1 MNVKQLSIS
10 SSFFL
15 VTTSVFAVNPIL
27 HELTIPFPSQISP
40 STGSATAMYTFTNNM
55 PWTMTLPFV
64 VKAHI
69 CKTSTRCSAVSS
81 EFSFDDQ
88 CTGQKLAPKASC
100 TYSVTLT
107 AQTRGEKEVLVS
119 YEGYDHNVVKVRPA
133 LSTTVIKN
141 NIPATHIGVNYAPN
155 HYPDGALNIFNTQ
168 GVFYTAGNPATT
180 NIHAELVQLKAAGF
194 QSVRM
199 YGDLPAAYW
208 IETINQASALNMN
221 VIYEAL
227 IPENGGASAIALA
240 QAELTAVIT
249 AVGSAQFSAT
259 VLLVFAGH
267 ENYDNTNEAY
277 LQTAVTA
284 LQTTLDQ
291 NNAGTVPVSIAFLSE
306 DLTSTNPSIIADM
319 SLLINSFG
327 DDAPIAMD
335 TYPYQWGIPN
345 PDSVNN
351 ASTEQSIAW
360 NYKTIAAE
368 PYAQAPNPTIPPR
381 ILLMAESGW
390 SGAIGTQPSPPP
402 PYTYPIGYACDSVSP
417 PYLACQT
424 GVSYADVYYPLLYAF
439 VNNPVNS
446 SGLLAFEAYDEPSKA
461 SPPSNAENFYG
472 VFDSNCFQKSA
483 VLVPNN
489 IMVAATGCQ
498 GYTDGALLVVN
509 GTTPPAQP
517 AFTIVST
524 NPAMTINVPSTLSNW
539 PFLLVYNGAT
549 ITLTGSVHTCS
560 FNATVVSATPNN
572 YIQFVNTASCAGQG
586 VSFIAGTS
594 STNARCQLPNDF

>member
-1 MNVKQLSIS
+1 MNVKKLSLS

-15 VTTSVFAVNPIL
+15 VTSSVFAVNPIL

-40 STGSATAMYTFTNNM
+40 SSGSVTAMYTFTNNM
-55 PWTMTLPFV
+55 PWTMKRPFV
-64 VKAHI
+64 VTANI
-69 CKTSTRCSAVSS
+69 CKTNTRCTAVSS

-88 CTGQKLAPKASC
+88 CTGKKLAPTASC

-107 AQTRGEKEVLVS
+107 AQKRGKKEVLVS

-133 LSTTVIKN
+133 LSTTVIRN
-141 NIPATHIGVNYAPN
+141 NISATHIGVNYAPN
-155 HYPDGALNIFNTQ
+155 HYPDGALNSFNIQ
-168 GVFYTAGNPATT
+168 SIFYTEGNPATT

-199 YGDLPAAYW
+199 YGALPPANW
-208 IETINQASALNMN
+208 IETINQARALNMN

-227 IPENGGASAIALA
+227 IPENGGSAAIAAA
-240 QAELTAVIT
+240 QTELTAVIT

-267 ENYDNTNEAY
+267 ENYNGANEAY
-277 LQTAVTA
+277 LQAAVSA

-291 NNAGTVPVSIAFLSE
+291 HNAGTVPVSIAFLSE
-306 DLTSTNPSIIADM
+306 DLTSTTPSIIADM
-319 SLLINSFG
+319 GLLIKSFG

-345 PDSVNN
+345 PDSVDN
-351 ASTEQSIAW
+351 ASVQQSIAW

-368 PYAQAPNPTIPPR
+368 PYAQPPNPTIPPR
-381 ILLMAESGW
+381 TLLMAESGW
-390 SGAIGTQPSPPP
+390 AGAIATQPSPPP
-402 PYTYPIGYACDSVSP
+402 PYSYPTGYACAGSNS
-417 PYLACQT
+417 CQT
-424 GVSYADVYYPLLYAF
+424 GVSYAEVYYPLLYAF
-439 VNNPVNS
+439 VNNPANS
-446 SGLLAFEAYDEPSKA
+446 SGLLAFEAYDEPSKVVDQT
-461 SPPSNAENFYG
+461 SAEDYYG

-483 VLVPNN
+483 ALVPNN
-489 IMVAATGCQ
+489 IMVAETGCQ

-524 NPAMTINVPSTLSNW
+524 LPSMTINVPSTLSNW
-539 PFLLVYNGAT
+539 PFLLVYNGAA
-549 ITLTGSVHTCS
+549 ITLTGASHTCS
-560 FNATVVSATPNN
+560 FDVTVVTDTPNN
-572 YIQFVNTASCAGQG
+572 YIQFTNTASCTGHG
-586 VSFIAGTS
+586 VSFTAGTS
-594 STNARCQLPNDF
+594 LTNARCQLPNNF